1 MPGALSD
8 IRVIEMGTLVAG
20 PFCGQQLADHGA
32 EVIKIEPPGKG
43 DPMRDWGQ
51 EIAEGRSLWW
61 PVVARGKKSVTVNLR
76 EEAGQELVRQLIKEA
91 DVLIEN
97 FRPGTLERW
106 GLSPETLHAIN
117 PRLII
122 TRVSGWGQFGP
133 NSGQPGFGAIGE
145 AVGGIR
151 YTTGEPDRPPSRTS
165 ISIGDTLTALFAT
178 IGTLSALHAREGTGR
193 GQVIDAALYESVLAV
208 MESLLTE
215 YHVAGFIRERTG
227 SLIPNIAPA
236 NIYPTAGGGLHLIS
250 GNQDTVWRRLAEAM
264 DRPELATDV
273 RYATHLGRG
282 ENQAELDGLI
292 AEWTIDYT
300 SDELHALLE
309 EHGVPNTEMYRAPE
323 MLADEHF
330 AARDS
335 IKWIDSHDFGEI
347 PMQNV
352 VPKLSDTPGEVRW
365 SGPTLGQHNLE
376 VLRDI
381 LHLDDDAIDQLVAEG
396 IVEGPVEGAT
406 EGAEQP

>member
-1 MPGALSD
+1 M
-8 IRVIEMGTLVAG
+8 
-20 PFCGQQLADHGA
+20 
-32 EVIKIEPPGKG
+32 
-43 DPMRDWGQ
+43 
-51 EIAEGRSLWW
+51 
-61 PVVARGKKSVTVNLR
+61 
-76 EEAGQELVRQLIKEA
+76 
-91 DVLIEN
+91 
-97 FRPGTLERW
+97 
-106 GLSPETLHAIN
+106 
-117 PRLII
+117 
-122 TRVSGWGQFGP
+122 
-133 NSGQPGFGAIGE
+133 
-145 AVGGIR
+145 
-151 YTTGEPDRPPSRTS
+151 
-165 ISIGDTLTALFAT
+165 
-178 IGTLSALHAREGTGR
+178 
-193 GQVIDAALYESVLAV
+193 IDAALYESVLAV

-236 NIYPTAGGGLHLIS
+236 NIYPTAGEGLHLIS
-250 GNQDTVWRRLAEAM
+250 GNQDTVWCRLAEAM
-264 DRPELATDV
+264 GRPELATDV

-282 ENQAELDGLI
+282 QNQAELDGLI

-300 SDELHALLE
+300 SDELHTLLK
-309 EHGVPNTEMYRAPE
+309 EHGVPNSQMYRAPE

-396 IVEGPVEGAT
+396 IVEGSVEGTAQ
-406 EGAEQP
+406 GAEQR

>member
-1 MPGALSD
+1 
-8 IRVIEMGTLVAG
+8 
-20 PFCGQQLADHGA
+20 
-32 EVIKIEPPGKG
+32 
-43 DPMRDWGQ
+43 MRDWGQ

-61 PVVARGKKSVTVNLR
+61 PVVGRGKKSVTVNLR
-76 EEAGQELVRQLIKEA
+76 EGAGQELIRQLVKDA

-106 GLSPETLHAIN
+106 GLSPETLHEIN

-122 TRVSGWGQFGP
+122 TRVSGWGQYGP
-133 NSGQPGFGAIGE
+133 NASQPGFGAIGE

-165 ISIGDTLTALFAT
+165 ISIGDTLTAMFAT
-178 IGTLSALHAREGTGR
+178 IGTLSAIHARERTGK

-236 NIYPTAGGGLHLIS
+236 NIYPTKGNGLHLIS

-264 DRPELATDV
+264 GRPELGEDPM
-273 RYATHLGRG
+273 YATHLARG
-282 ENQAELDGLI
+282 ENQTELDNLI
-292 AEWTIDYT
+292 ADWSIDYT
-300 SDELHALLE
+300 SDELEALLKE
-309 EHGVPNTEMYRAPE
+309 NGVPNSRMYRAPE

-365 SGPTLGQHNLE
+365 SGPRLGEHNVD
-376 VLRDI
+376 VLKNI
-381 LHLDDDAIDQLVAEG
+381 LQLDDDAIDKLIAEG
-396 IVEGPVEGAT
+396 IVQASDG
-406 EGAEQP
+406 